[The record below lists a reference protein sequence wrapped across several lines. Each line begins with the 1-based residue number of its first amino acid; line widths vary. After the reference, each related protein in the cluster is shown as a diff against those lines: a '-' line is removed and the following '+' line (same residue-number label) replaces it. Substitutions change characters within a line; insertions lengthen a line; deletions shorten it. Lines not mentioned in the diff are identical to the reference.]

1 MQNFVTRVAMCLGAF
16 VFALCPAISS
26 AQPPDPIVGTWKL
39 NLTKSKYATPAPKS
53 VTLTVAPAATG
64 YAMTIDAIGPDGQP
78 QKWGF
83 TSRLDGSES
92 AVSGNPA
99 IDAVVARSNGTV
111 GTVEYKKAGKV
122 VVTTTSVLSDDGK
135 SLIATVK
142 MLDAQGKEV
151 TTLAVYD
158 RQ

>member
-1 MQNFVTRVAMCLGAF
+1 MQNFVTRVAMCLGVF
-16 VFALCPAISS
+16 VFVLCPAISS
-26 AQPPDPIVGTWKL
+26 AQPPDPIVGAWKL

-53 VTLTVAPAATG
+53 MTLTVAPAATG
-64 YAMTIDAIGPDGQP
+64 YAMTVDAIGPDGKP

-83 TSRLDGSES
+83 TSRYDGSES
-92 AVSGNPA
+92 PVSGNPA
-99 IDAVVARSNGTV
+99 IDAVVARSNGTS
-111 GTVEYKKAGKV
+111 GTVQYKKAGKV

-135 SLIATVK
+135 SLTATVK
-142 MLDAQGKEV
+142 MLDAQGQEV